1 MSVEVKV
8 LGPDDGDV
16 LSRVAAGVFDYA
28 VDPDATREFLAD
40 PRHHIVVALEH
51 GTVVGFASG
60 LHYVHPDKPA
70 PELWI
75 NEVAVAPSHRRQGVA
90 TAILHELFAFARRL
104 GCAEAWVLTEPD
116 DDAALGLYTAAGGQS
131 QEQVMFSFRL

>member
-28 VDPDATREFLAD
+28 VDPDTTREFLAD

-60 LHYVHPDKPA
+60 LHYVHPDKPT

-90 TAILHELFAFARRL
+90 TAILHELFAFGAATGLRRSV
-104 GCAEAWVLTEPD
+104 GIDGT
-116 DDAALGLYTAAGGQS
+116 GQ
-131 QEQVMFSFRL
+131 